1 MPGTGCASERMMSN
15 DSGILYVVAT
25 PIGNQSDLSARA
37 REILADA
44 DLIAAED
51 TRHTGR
57 LLRTLGVRRP
67 MISLHEHN
75 EQARVPELLARLE
88 DGVTIALVSDAGT
101 PLISDPGFRLVAAAR
116 SAGLTVSPIPGPCA
130 AVAALSV
137 AGLPTDRFV
146 FEGFLPSR
154 GAARRRRLEALLGE
168 RRTLVFYESVH
179 RIVALLK
186 DLAEILGPDRQA
198 SVARELTKLHETVTG
213 GALADLAQA
222 VEQDTATRR
231 GEYVVVVR
239 GAGARSGKEAPR
251 ELLTLLL
258 EELPPARAAA
268 VAARLTGRPRDEVYR
283 MAVALARQRPL
294 S

>member
-1 MPGTGCASERMMSN
+1 MMSN

-37 REILADA
+37 REILARA

-57 LLRTLGVRRP
+57 LLKALGVRQP

-75 EQARVPELLARLE
+75 EQKRVPQLLARLE
-88 DGVTIALVSDAGT
+88 DGETIALVSDAGT

-116 SAGLTVSPIPGPCA
+116 NAGLTVSPIPGPCA
-130 AVAALSV
+130 AIAAISV

-154 GAARRRRLEALLGE
+154 GAARRRHLEALLGE
-168 RRTLVFYESVH
+168 KRTLVFYESVH
-179 RIVALLK
+179 RIAALLK
-186 DLAEILGPDRQA
+186 DLAQVLGPDRQA
-198 SVARELTKLHETVTG
+198 SVARELTKRHETVTNG
-213 GALADLAQA
+213 TLGDLAQA
-222 VEQDTATRR
+222 VEQDAATRR
-231 GEYVVVVR
+231 GEYVVVVH
-239 GAGARSGKEAPR
+239 GSEAPAGTEAPQR
-251 ELLTLLL
+251 LLAVLLD
-258 EELPPARAAA
+258 ELPPARAAA
-268 VAARLTGRPRDEVYR
+268 VAARLTGRPRDEVYQ
-283 MAVALARQRPL
+283 MAVAMARQRPM